1 MQQIW
6 TLQYFFCEQYHHI
19 WQILLILCKSHVVSL
34 KTHQFQFPNYSVFY
48 PRYLI
53 FPIHWFKIH
62 KTLSFYYPE
71 NLTPALFFV
80 NRFLSSATKP
90 KTLLSS
96 FFIFPSLHLTPHF
109 PFLYLY
115 EAVPVCDQ
123 STVRKTSFLPLSE
136 AKRQGKQRPHSSL
149 PQITSL
155 QHNTH
160 SHTHKPYWLSLW
172 QS

>member
-6 TLQYFFCEQYHHI
+6 TLQYFFCEQYHHT

-115 EAVPVCDQ
+115 WSCSSVWSKHSAQDFFPP
-123 STVRKTSFLPLSE
+123 SVRSKKTRE
-136 AKRQGKQRPHSSL
+136 TKA
-149 PQITSL
+149 PQ
-155 QHNTH
+155 
-160 SHTHKPYWLSLW
+160 
-172 QS
+172 